1 MKKKHLQFNDITAPS
16 LARRAARRGAEKGES
31 GRMEPGVINVFFSV
45 ALQEAA
51 PNSSYSFQSPFLPH
65 LFLLFSSLA
74 HTFLLFVGVQ
84 LSIILL
90 WKRAFSCHSS
100 FANMRFS
107 KSLWVKNAIR
117 LAVGPPC
124 LSVSVH
130 PPPPLSIFIK
140 VQKMLGTIKQI
151 KSQCSGLKW
160 GPAVRDDLEREPPR
174 RLNFTG
180 TKWSVHP
187 VRNSVISLFSPC
199 RLSGSCL
206 IIEG

>member
-1 MKKKHLQFNDITAPS
+1 MF
-16 LARRAARRGAEKGES
+16 
-31 GRMEPGVINVFFSV
+31 FFSV

-90 WKRAFSCHSS
+90 WKCAFSCHSAFS
-100 FANMRFS
+100 NMRFS
-107 KSLWVKNAIR
+107 KSLWVKMQQHWPWV
-117 LAVGPPC
+117 LPVS
-124 LSVSVH
+124 LSLP

-160 GPAVRDDLEREPPR
+160 GPGLEREPPR